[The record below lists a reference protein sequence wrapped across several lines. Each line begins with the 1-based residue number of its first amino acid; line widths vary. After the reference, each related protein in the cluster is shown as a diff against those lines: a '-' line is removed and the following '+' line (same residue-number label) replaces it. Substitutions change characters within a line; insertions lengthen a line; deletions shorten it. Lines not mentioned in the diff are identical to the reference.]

1 MLTPQEITNTSLKS
15 GMGYKKKEVEAF
27 LLEVQKSYLELYK
40 ENEELKE
47 KASILSEGVQYY
59 KNLEKTLQKSLVLAE
74 KTSNETITA
83 AESKARAI
91 EQEAKTKANLMI
103 NDAQK
108 ELNQI
113 HNQIIALVQQYE
125 KYKTQC
131 KQFASTQLEL
141 LDSSSYEL
149 KIPKLDELIEPIRE
163 DSLELD
169 TETGKKKISFDLK
182 EDDNSQ
188 TNLFQHD
195 ELKKADR
202 EEVNTTKVNQETVN
216 FSAVNQSEIN
226 LNRENQSEINL
237 SRENLSEVNLKKNI
251 KSNMPGKNS
260 DKLNNNFQN
269 RIEEEKE
276 YTDINCDT
284 PSDTQPLPEVK
295 EIFMNANDEKKKAEQ
310 TVILP
315 DLKQRN
321 LAKEAGFC
329 FSDEEELEKA
339 ELKKTEAAKKDFD
352 FSEQYMNHGTLKEDM
367 EINDVLSRL
376 KNSFK

>member
-74 KTSNETITA
+74 KTSNETIAA

-149 KIPKLDELIEPIRE
+149 KIPKLDEMIEPVRE
-163 DSLELD
+163 EALDLESVA
-169 TETGKKKISFDLK
+169 GKKKISFDLK
-182 EDDNSQ
+182 DDGKNS
-188 TNLFQHD
+188 TNFFQND
-195 ELKKADR
+195 GFAKADIVKGNIGK
-202 EEVNTTKVNQETVN
+202 ENITNTNISKVN
-216 FSAVNQSEIN
+216 SSEIN
-226 LNRENQSEINL
+226 SDRANGLEINI
-237 SRENLSEVNLKKNI
+237 EKNQ
-251 KSNMPGKNS
+251 KSDLS
-260 DKLNNNFQN
+260 DKNEKVIHDSVQN
-269 RIEEEKE
+269 RIAESNA
-276 YTDINCDT
+276 YAGIRNNTR
-284 PSDTQPLPEVK
+284 SDTQPLPEVQ
-295 EIFMNANDEKKKAEQ
+295 EIFMNAYEEKKKAEQ

-315 DLKQRN
+315 DMERLN
-321 LAKEAGFC
+321 LSNEVVFH
-329 FSDEEELEKA
+329 FSDEEELEKGKQPA
-339 ELKKTEAAKKDFD
+339 KTEVKKEFD
-352 FSEQYMNHGTLKEDM
+352 FSERHMNYGTLEEKDM